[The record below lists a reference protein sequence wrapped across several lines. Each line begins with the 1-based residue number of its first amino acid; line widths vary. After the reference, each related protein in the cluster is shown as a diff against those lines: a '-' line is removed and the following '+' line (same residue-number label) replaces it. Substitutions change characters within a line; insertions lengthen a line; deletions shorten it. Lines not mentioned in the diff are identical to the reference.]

1 MDENLKPIYIWIPG
15 QPSRTTHQSGTK
27 ISGHRTYKTA
37 SLVRWEHTLQRGL
50 MKHVPDKPIDGPV
63 KLTATW
69 GFKAPIS
76 GHRTYKTASLVRW
89 EHTLQRGL
97 MKHVPDKPID
107 GPVKLTAT
115 WGFKAP
121 KKSDVGWKLTRPDTD
136 NMQKTLKDV
145 MTRMNFWEDD
155 SQVVHEVCRKIWTLD
170 PGIYLKIEKL
180 DSEDWRKEC

>member
-1 MDENLKPIYIWIPG
+1 MEISANKKKKKATMDENLKPIYIWIPG
-15 QPSRTTHQSGTK
+15 RPSRTTHQSGTK

-37 SLVRWEHTLQRGL
+37 SLV
-50 MKHVPDKPIDGPV
+50 
-63 KLTATW
+63 
-69 GFKAPIS
+69 S
-76 GHRTYKTASLVRW
+76 W